1 MERKQT
7 EPVDDSISLL
17 DLIIVPLKRKRT
29 VLSITLAFVVVTAV
43 VSLMMPEIY
52 MARTRILRPQQEG
65 SAVVSKLLSQFG
77 SAAATAAGLFGL
89 NSPNALYIALLT
101 SRPVM
106 EAVVERF
113 DLMERYGADSVQA
126 ASYQLSSNVKVRS
139 SSWSGIITISVYDR
153 DPELAADIA
162 NALVEELKNL
172 TKKFAITEAAQRR
185 VFFGERL
192 EETREALIKAEKEMA
207 DFKAKTGVLKLD
219 AQAKAVISAISSMR
233 AKIAEKEVQLKVM
246 KTYSA
251 PDNPDL
257 QKLEETIRGLK
268 AELKKLEKGEGKG
281 YDYLMSTGGMPE
293 VSIEYLRRLR
303 ELNFTEELYNLF
315 LKQYEAARLDE
326 GRDAVMIQVLEKA
339 IPPEKRIKPKR
350 RRMVMIAAFAGLIVS
365 VLTCFLQEYI
375 EKVSRYPAYRA
386 KMETLKKHLS
396 LRRGD
401 E

>member
-1 MERKQT
+1 LEKQQT

-17 DLIIVPLKRKRT
+17 DLLIVPLKRKKT
-29 VLSITLAFVVVTAV
+29 VLIVTLASIVITALI
-43 VSLMMPEIY
+43 SLTMPEIY
-52 MARTRILRPQQEG
+52 MAQTRILRPQQEG

-89 NSPNALYIALLT
+89 NSPNALYISLLT

-106 EAVVERF
+106 EAVVKRF
-113 DLMERYGADSVQA
+113 DLVKLYGAETVVA
-126 ASYQLSSNVKVRS
+126 ASQQLASNVKVKS

-153 DPELAADIA
+153 DPQLAADIA

-172 TKKFAITEAAQRR
+172 TKKFAITEAARRR

-192 EETREALIKAEKEMA
+192 KETREALIKAEKDMA

-219 AQAKAVISAISSMR
+219 AQARAVISSISSMR

-246 KTYSA
+246 RTYSA
-251 PDNPDL
+251 PNNPDL
-257 QKLEETIRGLK
+257 QKLEETLRGLK
-268 AELKKLEKGEGKG
+268 AELKKLETGEGKG

-293 VSIEYLRRLR
+293 VSIEYIRKLR

-350 RRMVMIAAFAGLIVS
+350 RRMVMFAALSGFLFSIL
-365 VLTCFLQEYI
+365 LTFFQEYI
-375 EKVSRYPAYRA
+375 EKVSKDPVHRIKLEA
-386 KMETLKKHLS
+386 LKKSLS
-396 LRRGD
+396 VRPRK
-401 E
+401 

>member
-1 MERKQT
+1 
-7 EPVDDSISLL
+7 VDDSISLL
-17 DLIIVPLKRKRT
+17 DLIIIPLKRKKT
-29 VLSITLAFVVVTAV
+29 VLSITVVFVVVTAV
-43 VSLMMPEIY
+43 VSLLMPEIY
-52 MARTRILRPQQEG
+52 MAKTRILRPQQES

-77 SAAATAAGLFGL
+77 GAAATAAGLFGL
-89 NSPNALYIALLT
+89 NSPNALYMALLT

-113 DLMERYGADSVQA
+113 DLVKQYGADTVLA
-126 ASYQLSSNVKVRS
+126 ASEQLSSNVKVRS

-153 DPELAADIA
+153 DPRLAADIA

-172 TKKFAITEAAQRR
+172 TKRLAITEAAQRR

-192 EETREALIKAEKEMA
+192 KETREALIKAEKEMA

-246 KTYSA
+246 RTYSA
-251 PDNPDL
+251 PNNPDL
-257 QKLEETIRGLK
+257 QKLEETLKGLR
-268 AELKKLEKGEGKG
+268 AELRKLETGEGNGNG

-293 VSIEYLRRLR
+293 VSIEYIRRLR

-350 RRMVMIAAFAGLIVS
+350 RRMVMIAAFAGFVFS
-365 VLTCFLQEYI
+365 VLVSFLLEYMD
-375 EKVSRYPAYRA
+375 KVSKSPAYRT
-386 KMETLKKHLS
+386 KVETLKKHLS
-396 LRRGD
+396 LRPDR
-401 E
+401 